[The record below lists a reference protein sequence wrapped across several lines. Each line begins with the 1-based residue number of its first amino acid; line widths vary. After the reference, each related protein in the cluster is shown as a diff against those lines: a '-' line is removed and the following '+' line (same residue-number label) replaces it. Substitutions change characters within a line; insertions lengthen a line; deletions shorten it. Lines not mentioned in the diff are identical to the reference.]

1 VRRLA
6 RYVLQ
11 RSRLR
16 RRRRRAQPSGPPK
29 LVIFDFDGTIAD
41 TFDAGVRILNKL
53 AGEFGFRPL
62 QPKDLEKARDMRTHQ
77 LVRFLGVP
85 ARKMSRIARRGS
97 EELHSCIHE
106 IQPLRGMPEALREL
120 RRLGYSLGIV
130 TSNTELNVN
139 IFLRN
144 HGLEFFEF
152 IRCSSKLLG
161 KARMIRSVIRKQ
173 HVHAV
178 DILFVGDETRD
189 IEACQRVGIRIAAV
203 TWGYNSRRS
212 LVAMKPDFVFDDPQE
227 LVAFLARQFP
237 PAQEMTAT
245 HTEVAASG
253 TVQPKPTAA
262 TESAA
267 SSPTGLGPDSQNNHN
282 SSSSLQLQGGDRAS

>member
-1 VRRLA
+1 VRRFA
-6 RYVLQ
+6 RYVLK

-16 RRRRRAQPSGPPK
+16 RPRDRAQPTGPPK

-41 TFDAGVRILNKL
+41 TFDAGVMILNKL

-62 QPKDLEKARDMRTHQ
+62 HPKDLEKARDMRTHQ

-97 EELHSCIHE
+97 EELHSCIQS

-120 RRLGYSLGIV
+120 RRLGYSLGII

-144 HGLEFFEF
+144 HGLELFDF

-161 KARMIRSVIRKQ
+161 KARMIRSVIRRQ

-212 LVAMKPDFVFDDPQE
+212 LVAMKPDFIFDDPQE
-227 LVAFLARQFP
+227 LVSLLAPQAAP
-237 PAQEMTAT
+237 EQGVTAT
-245 HTEVAASG
+245 QAERAASG
-253 TVQPKPTAA
+253 TAEPRPAAA
-262 TESAA
+262 TGSAA
-267 SSPTGLGPDSQNNHN
+267 PSPAGLAQAAP
-282 SSSSLQLQGGDRAS
+282 SLQLQGEGKSS

>member
-1 VRRLA
+1 MRRLA
-6 RYVLQ
+6 RYVLK

-16 RRRRRAQPSGPPK
+16 RRRRRAQPTGQPK

-53 AGEFGFRPL
+53 ACEFGFRPL
-62 QPKDLEKARDMRTHQ
+62 HPKDLEKARDMRTHQ

-97 EELHSCIHE
+97 EELHSCIQS

-120 RRLGYSLGIV
+120 RRLGYSLGII

-144 HGLEFFEF
+144 HELELFDF

-161 KARMIRSVIRKQ
+161 KARMIRSVIRRQ

-212 LVAMKPDFVFDDPQE
+212 LVGMKPDFVFDDPQE
-227 LVAFLARQFP
+227 LVSLLALQTAP
-237 PAQEMTAT
+237 EQEM
-245 HTEVAASG
+245 AASQ
-253 TVQPKPTAA
+253 TVMAASRPSEPTSKPAI
-262 TESAA
+262 ESAA
-267 SSPTGLGPDSQNNHN
+267 PPALAHDALKSAP
-282 SSSSLQLQGGDRAS
+282 SLQLQGEGPSS

>member
-1 VRRLA
+1 M
-6 RYVLQ
+6 
-11 RSRLR
+11 
-16 RRRRRAQPSGPPK
+16 
-29 LVIFDFDGTIAD
+29 IFDFDGTIAD
-41 TFDAGVRILNKL
+41 TFDAGVQILNKL
-53 AGEFGFRPL
+53 AGEFGFHPL

-97 EELHSCIHE
+97 EELHSCIQS

-120 RRLGYSLGIV
+120 RRLGYSLGII

-144 HGLEFFEF
+144 HGLELFDF

-161 KARMIRSVIRKQ
+161 KARMIRSVIRRQ

-189 IEACQRVGIRIAAV
+189 IEACQKVGIRIAAV

-227 LVAFLARQFP
+227 LVSLLARQAAP
-237 PAQEMTAT
+237 ESEAAATPTAT
-245 HTEVAASG
+245 AANRPS
-253 TVQPKPTAA
+253 QPTPASA
-262 TESAA
+262 SESAA
-267 SSPTGLGPDSQNNHN
+267 PPALAQDVLKSGSG
-282 SSSSLQLQGGDRAS
+282 LQLRGEGRLS

>member
-1 VRRLA
+1 MRRFA
-6 RYVLQ
+6 RYVLK

-16 RRRRRAQPSGPPK
+16 RRRQRAQPTGPPK

-53 AGEFGFRPL
+53 AGEFGFRALDPR
-62 QPKDLEKARDMRTHQ
+62 DLEKARDMRTHQ

-97 EELHSCIHE
+97 EELHSCIDA
-106 IQPLRGMPEALREL
+106 IQPLRGMPEALHEL
-120 RRLGYSLGIV
+120 RRLGYSLGII
-130 TSNTELNVN
+130 TSNTELNVQ

-144 HGLEFFEF
+144 HGLELFDF

-161 KARMIRSVIRKQ
+161 KARMIRSVIRRQ

-189 IEACQRVGIRIAAV
+189 IEACQKVGIRIAAV

-227 LVAFLARQFP
+227 LVSLIVRQAAP
-237 PAQEMTAT
+237 EQEMTST
-245 HTEVAASG
+245 QTG
-253 TVQPKPTAA
+253 IAA
-262 TESAA
+262 TGTTKPASAVATENAPSTPAGLAHDAQESTP
-267 SSPTGLGPDSQNNHN
+267 SF
-282 SSSSLQLQGGDRAS
+282 QLQREGRAS

>member
-1 VRRLA
+1 VRRFA
-6 RYVLQ
+6 RYVLK

-16 RRRRRAQPSGPPK
+16 RRRHRANPSGPPK

-62 QPKDLEKARDMRTHQ
+62 HPTDLEKARDMRTHQ

-97 EELHSCIHE
+97 EELHSCIQS
-106 IQPLRGMPEALREL
+106 IPPLRGMPEALREL
-120 RRLGYSLGIV
+120 RGLGYSLGII

-144 HGLEFFEF
+144 HGLEMFDF

-161 KARMIRSVIRKQ
+161 KARMIRSVIRRQ

-189 IEACQRVGIRIAAV
+189 IEACQRVGVRIAAV

-212 LVAMKPDFVFDDPQE
+212 LAAMKPDFVFDDPQE
-227 LVAFLARQFP
+227 LVSLLARQAAP
-237 PAQEMTAT
+237 EQATTAT
-245 HTEVAASG
+245 QTQIAASG
-253 TVQPKPTAA
+253 TAEPASTAA
-262 TESAA
+262 TGSAT
-267 SSPTGLGPDSQNNHN
+267 PTPAGLAHDAQKSTPSF
-282 SSSSLQLQGGDRAS
+282 QLQGEGSAS

>member
-1 VRRLA
+1 
-6 RYVLQ
+6 
-11 RSRLR
+11 
-16 RRRRRAQPSGPPK
+16 
-29 LVIFDFDGTIAD
+29 VIFDFDGTIAD

-62 QPKDLEKARDMRTHQ
+62 HPKDLEKARDMRTHQ

-97 EELHSCIHE
+97 EELHSCIQS

-120 RRLGYSLGIV
+120 RGLGYSLGII

-144 HGLEFFEF
+144 HGLELFDF

-161 KARMIRSVIRKQ
+161 KARMIRSVIRRQ

-189 IEACQRVGIRIAAV
+189 IEACQKVGIRIAAV
-203 TWGYNSRRS
+203 TWGYNSRWS

-227 LVAFLARQFP
+227 LVSLLARQSAP
-237 PAQEMTAT
+237 QQETAATPTAT
-245 HTEVAASG
+245 AASG
-253 TVQPKPTAA
+253 PSEPTPAPA
-262 TESAA
+262 STAPPVLAHDALKSA
-267 SSPTGLGPDSQNNHN
+267 PG
-282 SSSSLQLQGGDRAS
+282 LQLQGEGRSS

>member
-1 VRRLA
+1 M
-6 RYVLQ
+6 
-11 RSRLR
+11 
-16 RRRRRAQPSGPPK
+16 
-29 LVIFDFDGTIAD
+29 IFDFDGTIAD
-41 TFDAGVRILNKL
+41 TFDAGVVILNKL

-62 QPKDLEKARDMRTHQ
+62 HPQDLEKARDMRTHQ

-97 EELHSCIHE
+97 EELHSCIQS
-106 IQPLRGMPEALREL
+106 IQPLRGMPEALRDL
-120 RRLGYSLGIV
+120 RRLGYSLGII

-144 HGLEFFEF
+144 HGLELFDF

-161 KARMIRSVIRKQ
+161 KARMIRSVIRRQ

-212 LVAMKPDFVFDDPQE
+212 LVAMKPDFIFDDPQE
-227 LVAFLARQFP
+227 LVSLLAPQAAP
-237 PAQEMTAT
+237 EQGVTAT
-245 HTEVAASG
+245 QAERAASG
-253 TVQPKPTAA
+253 TAEPRPAAA
-262 TESAA
+262 TGSAA
-267 SSPTGLGPDSQNNHN
+267 PSPAGLAQAAP
-282 SSSSLQLQGGDRAS
+282 SLQLQGEGKSS